1 MSLFA
6 SPPPPKDLLKI
17 LTLCRDNHGMFGPAM
32 NTIFASRW
40 KALWFFGSV
49 MLTAY
54 CSIPDPAEVPADDAA
69 AKQQAEQVAQIVK
82 SLQNSRDNL
91 KKFEQ
96 R

>member
-1 MSLFA
+1 
-6 SPPPPKDLLKI
+6 
-17 LTLCRDNHGMFGPAM
+17 MFGPAM

-54 CSIPDPAEVPADDAA
+54 CSIPDAVETPSDDVAA
-69 AKQQAEQVAQIVK
+69 QKQIEQVDTVVK
-82 SLQNSRDNL
+82 DLQQSADNL
-91 KKFEQ
+91 KEFNQ